1 MLNLFNPIMSF
12 LNIFDISQIQKRTV
26 DVMTGVTTG
35 DLKAFQLQTKLNL
48 NANVILDLVQMVSVA
63 QTGCHVS
70 LSKRKFSYYL

>member
-1 MLNLFNPIMSF
+1 
-12 LNIFDISQIQKRTV
+12 
-26 DVMTGVTTG
+26 MTGVTTG

-70 LSKRKFSYYL
+70 LKESFHIINKISQTLIQFFFKQGAQWATSLA